1 MLVAIHE
8 FGHFITAK
16 LSGVKVNEFSIGMG
30 PAIFKKQKGETLYS
44 LRIFPFGGYC
54 AMEGEDKESQDPR
67 AFGSAH
73 ILKRILIVV
82 AGSLMN
88 LLMGFLVL
96 LFVFM
101 PVDRWPVPVVDTIVT
116 EEQLEENMLHPGD
129 EIVSVNDYNVYL
141 FQDINIGITRDD
153 GDNLHDIVVIRD
165 GKEKLLSGIQFTQD
179 DSNETK
185 NENEGEKPEASESSE
200 EDNKGY
206 EIEFKT
212 EESSFFGKIKY
223 TAQNGVNL
231 VRLVFVGVGDLVS
244 GSVSKDDISGPIG
257 IGKVMA
263 ETAEADMLSLW
274 YLFAFIS
281 INLGIMNLLP
291 LPALD
296 GGRLIFLL
304 IELIFR
310 KKVPPKYEAIVHAVG
325 LILLLGLM
333 VLVTFNDVINI
344 F

>member
-1 MLVAIHE
+1 MFGLLIAIHE

-30 PAIFKKQKGETLYS
+30 PAIFKKQMGETLYS
-44 LRIFPFGGYC
+44 LRILPFGGYC
-54 AMEGEDKESQDPR
+54 AMEGEDRESDDPR
-67 AFGSAH
+67 AFGSCH
-73 ILKRILIVV
+73 VLKRILIVL

-101 PVDRWPVPVVDTIVT
+101 PVKEWVVPVVDSVGTNV
-116 EEQLEENMLHPGD
+116 ELPENMLHQGD

-141 FQDINIGITRDD
+141 AQDINIGLTRDD
-153 GDNLHDIVVIRD
+153 GDGLHDIVVIRD
-165 GKEKLLSGIQFTQD
+165 GEEKLLSGVRFAGDPAEENTQGD
-179 DSNETK
+179 ETAK
-185 NENEGEKPEASESSE
+185 
-200 EDNKGY
+200 KGY
-206 EIEFKT
+206 EIILKT
-212 EESSFFGKIKY
+212 QESTFFGKLKY
-223 TAQNGVNL
+223 TAQNGMNL
-231 VRLVFVGVGDLVS
+231 VRLVFVGVGDLLS
-244 GSVSKDDISGPIG
+244 GSVSKDELSGPVG

-263 ETAEADMLSLW
+263 ETAKADMTSLW

-296 GGRLIFLL
+296 GGRFVFLL

-310 KKVPPKYEAIVHAVG
+310 KKVPAKYEGIVHAIG

-333 VLVTFNDVINI
+333 AFVTFNDIVKI